1 MKEIFTV
8 SFVGHGTIDNPNLI
22 LRRTIEAINEASSEP
37 MNGYKPIAEK
47 IIFYCGGSGEF
58 DSLASTA
65 IDVYRKTHGEQ
76 KVEKILIVPNITPD
90 YMERVQYVKPFY
102 DVIVYPK
109 TENDFPEE
117 EIAARDLWMVDHSD
131 TVIFYSAHLFSDTE
145 KYLLDAKNS
154 GKPIYCVGTDERL
167 RVLRRK

>member
-1 MKEIFTV
+1 M
-8 SFVGHGTIDNPNLI
+8 
-22 LRRTIEAINEASSEP
+22 
-37 MNGYKPIAEK
+37 
-47 IIFYCGGSGEF
+47 
-58 DSLASTA
+58 
-65 IDVYRKTHGEQ
+65 YRKTHGEQ

-90 YMERVQYVKPFY
+90 YIERVQYVKPFY
-102 DVIVYPK
+102 DVIAYPK

-117 EIAARDLWMVDHSD
+117 EIATRDRWMVDHSD